1 MNKFIWLL
9 KREIWESRG
18 IWMAPTICAAIMI
31 LGTLL
36 GVMKTG
42 SVQIDAEMLD
52 KIHASMMPGQARGLI
67 VVALITLGVPFL
79 ITAQFTQY
87 FYTLDALF
95 SERRDRSILFWRSL
109 PVSDRATVLSKVV
122 VAALLIPLAAAVAT
136 LVTSIVLFAIASVK
150 APAVLP
156 LAAYLWSPSVWV
168 GWVGTLLYLT
178 LASALWFLPVIGL
191 NLLVSAWAPRSP
203 LGYAAMVPAA
213 IMLAER
219 VVFGTNV
226 FWRAVVAFYAGFPQH
241 ALVRSGGSL
250 TINFENPGSLDA
262 SVTAFDFIHP
272 LGFLATPA
280 LWVYVALGAAMIA
293 GAIGLRRYRDSVA

>member
-1 MNKFIWLL
+1 MRKLV
-9 KREIWESRG
+9 
-18 IWMAPTICAAIMI
+18 
-31 LGTLL
+31 TLAVGL
-36 GVMKTG
+36 FVGLG
-42 SVQIDAEMLD
+42 SVAIAVAE
-52 KIHASMMPGQARGLI
+52 QAPPPPAAQS
-67 VVALITLGVPFL
+67 VVAVK
-79 ITAQFTQY
+79 
-87 FYTLDALF
+87 
-95 SERRDRSILFWRSL
+95 E
-109 PVSDRATVLSKVV
+109 VV
-122 VAALLIPLAAAVAT
+122 DLMTKGKKDCVVMEHNAVFGGYVAALLIPLAAAVAT